1 MNKPRLFITG
11 GAGFLGRAL
20 IKHFQEV
27 YDFDVTVYS
36 TDEEKHAKAR
46 SMFPD
51 AEFIIGDIL
60 DINRLE
66 PAIAA
71 HDYVIHAAAL
81 KHVPQA
87 ETNVREAIRI
97 NIDGSRNVF
106 AASIRSS
113 RCEKVIS
120 ISTDKACRP
129 VNVYGL
135 TKKIMERL
143 AQEYDTYGDTQFNT
157 VRYGNV
163 IASTGSVIPIFREQA
178 RTRQL
183 NITDPGMT
191 RFWLS
196 IQNAVALVD
205 HSFTSQTPGTI
216 LVERIAAANMLTV
229 AKAAARLEL
238 GDDYDLDSIVINTT
252 GHRFGEKRHEELIA
266 PEEVLHARHMPDSPY
281 VEIHPIWKGQ
291 MNHDTVDRN
300 AAYYTSAT
308 PDNMLD
314 EEGMLELIAESAS
327 AEMPW

>member
-20 IKHFQEV
+20 IKHFQLVWNIE
-27 YDFDVTVYS
+27 VTVYS
-36 TDEEKHAKAR
+36 RDEAKHAKAR

-51 AEFIIGDIL
+51 AQFIIGDIL
-60 DINRLE
+60 DHERLE
-66 PAIAA
+66 SAMVG

-87 ETNVREAIRI
+87 ETNVREATRI
-97 NIDGSRNVF
+97 NVDGSRNVF
-106 AASIRSS
+106 DAAIKA
-113 RCEKVIS
+113 RCRKVIS

-129 VNVYGL
+129 VNVYGF
-135 TKKIMERL
+135 TKKLMERL
-143 AQEYDTYGDTQFNT
+143 GQEYNTYGDTQFNA

-205 HSFTSQTPGTI
+205 HSFKSQTPGTI
-216 LVERIAAANMLTV
+216 LVERIAASDMLTV

-238 GDDYDLDSIVINTT
+238 GADYDLDSITINTT

-266 PEEVLHARHMPDSPY
+266 PEEVLHARQWGTSPY
-281 VEIHPIWKGQ
+281 VEIHPIWKGK
-291 MNHDTVDRN
+291 MNTDDVDPT

-308 PDNMLD
+308 PDRMLD
-314 EEGMLELIAESAS
+314 EEGMLELIGESAS
-327 AEMPW
+327 AELPW

>member
-20 IKHFQEV
+20 IRHFQEA
-27 YDFDVTVYS
+27 YQLEVTVYS
-36 TDEEKHAKAR
+36 RDEAKHAKAR
-46 SMFPD
+46 STYPD
-51 AEFIIGDIL
+51 ARFIIGDIL
-60 DINRLE
+60 DGPRLE
-66 PAIAA
+66 SAMVG

-87 ETNVREAIRI
+87 ETNVREATRI

-106 AASIRSS
+106 DAAINAGCR
-113 RCEKVIS
+113 KVIS

-129 VNVYGL
+129 VNVYGM

-143 AQEYDTYGDTQFNT
+143 GQEYDTYGHTQFNT

-216 LVERIAAANMLTV
+216 LVERIAASDMLTV

-252 GHRFGEKRHEELIA
+252 GHRFGEKRHEDLVA
-266 PEEVLHARHMPDSPY
+266 PEEVLHARSMPSSPY

-291 MNHDTVDRN
+291 MNADIVDPN

-308 PDNMLD
+308 PDRMLD
-314 EEGMLELIAESAS
+314 EDGMLELIGES
-327 AEMPW
+327 ERDELPW